1 MVLDKFLHDPAAD
14 PPPNVPE
21 LTDASKE
28 PLPVREMIE
37 QHQSKPQC
45 ASCHAKIDPIGYG
58 LETFDAVGLWRD
70 KAKVGKRM
78 EKIEQGGTLPGGKAY
93 NDFGEFKSL
102 LIQNKDKL
110 ARSLV
115 EGMASYGLGR
125 TVEFSDGDDLDTLT
139 EQLISQELRSRSLIH
154 SLVSS
159 ALFQTK

>member
-1 MVLDKFLHDPAAD
+1 M
-14 PPPNVPE
+14 PE

-37 QHQSKPQC
+37 LHQSKAQC

-70 KAKVGKRM
+70 EAKVGERM

-93 NDFGEFKSL
+93 NDFGQFKAL

-115 EGMASYGLGR
+115 EGIASYGLGR

-139 EQLISQELRSRSLIH
+139 ERLISQDLLSRSLIH
-154 SLVSS
+154 NLVTNT
-159 ALFQTK
+159 LFQTK